1 MHSLSARARE
11 LRTVMCRVMGRRR
24 LFGVADIL
32 HKASVWQDA
41 GREWGGF
48 CPERALHAALLLGAS
63 AGFAGAGRMSS
74 RLRGEVIMEADAPG
88 LIVAS
93 VLGFA
98 VLAALAVLGE
108 LLRRDMERRSIAR
121 HERTNRALQRADKRL
136 RIEPVLE
143 KRRKER
149 NGGGS

>member
-32 HKASVWQDA
+32 HKASAWQDA

-63 AGFAGAGRMSS
+63 TGLKSAGRMSS
-74 RLRGEVIMEADAPG
+74 RLRGEVIMEADMPAKG
-88 LIVAS
+88 I
-93 VLGFA
+93 
-98 VLAALAVLGE
+98 AAIW
-108 LLRRDMERRSIAR
+108 RS
-121 HERTNRALQRADKRL
+121 NL
-136 RIEPVLE
+136 
-143 KRRKER
+143 
-149 NGGGS
+149 